1 MPRVPNPPR
10 KGHPARPPRKS
21 DEQADTPKQP
31 ARSFGQSAPM
41 PEPEDAL
48 EDLALEPMRE
58 NGDEAAQVAH
68 KAAAP
73 AGKTDALD
81 DLTLEPHRE
90 GDGNGEPDDDHK
102 A

>member
-1 MPRVPNPPR
+1 MPRIPNPPR

-21 DEQADTPKQP
+21 DEQADKPKPP

-41 PEPEDAL
+41 PESDDAL

-58 NGDEAAQVAH
+58 NGDEIAH
-68 KAAAP
+68 KAEAAVAESEP
-73 AGKTDALD
+73 LE

-90 GDGNGEPDDDHK
+90 GDENGE
-102 A
+102 AEGEQTG